1 MSNEFLK
8 HYGVQGMRWGVRR
21 PIGPDGLVTT
31 SSKSATG
38 RYKKSA
44 GLARGIGAYTGY
56 SIGRKVGLTAGV
68 AAALAASYSV
78 PVTSAAILGAG
89 ATGGV
94 LGMVAGGVLGYKGV
108 SKIQNAMHKKKIEN
122 VLGSKLSD
130 LDTDSRKKLQKDVRK
145 YTKVDVTK
153 EGSPVGTVN
162 TRKKG

>member
-1 MSNEFLK
+1 MSNDFLK

-21 PIGPDGLVTT
+21 PVGPDGLVTT

-44 GLARGIGAYTGY
+44 GLARGVGAYAGA
-56 SIGRKVGLTAGV
+56 SIGRKVGMTTGV

-78 PVTSAAILGAG
+78 PVTTSAIFGA
-89 ATGGV
+89 AAAGGV
-94 LGMVAGGVLGYKGV
+94 VGIVAGGVLGYKGV
-108 SKIQNAMHKKKIEN
+108 SKIQNAMHKKKIEK
-122 VLGSKLSD
+122 VLGSKLSEI
-130 LDTDSRKKLQKDVRK
+130 DTDSRKKLQKDVRK

-153 EGSPVGTVN
+153 EGSSVGTVN